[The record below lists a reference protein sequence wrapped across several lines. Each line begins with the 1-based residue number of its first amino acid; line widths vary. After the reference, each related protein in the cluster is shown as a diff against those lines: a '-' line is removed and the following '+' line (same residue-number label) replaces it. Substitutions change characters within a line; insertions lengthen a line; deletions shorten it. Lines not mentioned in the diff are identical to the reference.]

1 MGSSKASVK
10 ISFNSYLDW
19 MAITPIVHM
28 DETELTQ
35 IEN

>member
-28 DETELTQ
+28 GKQNLYR
-35 IEN
+35 